1 MRARTDLLERQR
13 LTPPR
18 SNAAVDSSD
27 PIPDRELI
35 DDASRIGALDGLRA
49 LAVAVVVVYHFWPRR
64 LPSGF
69 LGVDV
74 FMVLSGFLIT
84 GLLVREHDA
93 TGRVRFGAFFGRR
106 FRRLVPALLLL
117 VTTVALWTA
126 AVGAESMFTS
136 VRSQGLAA
144 LGYVANW
151 RLVLDGTSYGG
162 AAGDESPLVHLWSLA
177 VEEQFYLCWPP
188 LLVLLLALGRG
199 RHKIAVVAASGGAIA
214 SAAVMALMFEPG
226 GDPLRV
232 YYGTDTRAQAFL
244 VGSVAA
250 LAAPH
255 LSVRAQRAVAWLGL
269 GTLAALMYAMTT
281 DAPGVLYRGGFG
293 VVAVAA
299 ALAVIATTVP
309 GPVSSLL
316 GLRALRG
323 LGRVSYGVYLWHWP
337 AGVLLTPDRVGVD
350 GVALAAVRLAVTAL
364 GAGVSWML
372 LERPLRRWPVRRV
385 VIVGVVMYVGATLA
399 LATLPA
405 SPPVM
410 FADYKID
417 RAPTSAVA
425 TPSSAPAPSTTA
437 PARASSSLALPSTGT
452 AMIVGD
458 SGMASAAP
466 AFSAALSTAG
476 WRVVDTSYPAVGL
489 THPETASEGWA
500 RQTLDYDID
509 LTIVMLGGWDVGWV
523 RAHGDD
529 AYRAVAD
536 NAVRAF
542 TGAGGKVLWLSVLPG
557 GETDDRNLEHIFGAL
572 PGRHPG
578 IVEYLDIESAL
589 RAPEGGWPQIFD
601 GRRLRGRDGWHLC
614 PDGAAALTHLTL
626 AHVGL
631 DRPGWDAGDWRVETR
646 YIDPPDVCLP

>member
-1 MRARTDLLERQR
+1 MRAATDLLERQ
-13 LTPPR
+13 LP
-18 SNAAVDSSD
+18 AASPSD
-27 PIPDRELI
+27 AGIDTANPLPNGEPIGDP
-35 DDASRIGALDGLRA
+35 SRIGALDGLRA
-49 LAVAVVVVYHFWPRR
+49 LAVAMVVVYHFWPRH

-84 GLLVREHDA
+84 GLLVRERDA
-93 TGRVRFGAFFGRR
+93 TGRVHLGAFFGRR
-106 FRRLVPALLLL
+106 FRRLVPAVLLLIA
-117 VTTVALWTA
+117 TVAVWTA
-126 AVGAESMFTS
+126 AIGAESTFS
-136 VRSQGLAA
+136 AVRSQGLAA

-151 RLVLDGTSYGG
+151 RLVLDGTSYGA

-177 VEEQFYLCWPP
+177 VEEQFYLCWPAV
-188 LLVLLLALGRG
+188 LVVLLALGRG
-199 RHKIAVVAASGGAIA
+199 SHKVAVAVAGLGALASM
-214 SAAVMALMFEPG
+214 VLMALMFEPG
-226 GDPLRV
+226 GDPFRV

-244 VGSVAA
+244 IGSVAA

-255 LSVRAQRAVAWLGL
+255 LSGFGQRAVAWLGL
-269 GTLAALMYAMTT
+269 GALAALTYLTTT
-281 DAPGVLYRGGFG
+281 DASDALYRGGFG
-293 VVAVAA
+293 VVAVVAG
-299 ALAVIATTVP
+299 LAVVATTVR

-316 GLRALRG
+316 DRWALRG
-323 LGRVSYGVYLWHWP
+323 IGRVSYGVYLWHWP
-337 AGVLLTPDRVGVD
+337 AAVLLTPDRVGVD
-350 GVALAAVRLAVTAL
+350 GAALGAVRLAVTGL

-372 LERPLRRWPVRRV
+372 LERPLRRWPARRV
-385 VIVGVVMYVGATLA
+385 VIVGVVMYGAAALA
-399 LATLPA
+399 LAVLPT

-410 FADYKID
+410 FADYRID
-417 RAPTSAVA
+417 RVPIPEVA
-425 TPSSAPAPSTTA
+425 TPRTA
-437 PARASSSLALPSTGT
+437 PTASPVARARVLSSLALPPTGT

-476 WRVVDTSYPAVGL
+476 WRVVDTSFPGIGL
-489 THPETASEGWA
+489 THPEDAREGWA
-500 RQTLDYDID
+500 KQVLGYDID

-536 NAVRAF
+536 DAVRAF

-557 GETDDRNLEHIFGAL
+557 GEVDDRDLEHIFGAL

-589 RAPEGGWPQIFD
+589 RAPEGGWPQIVD
-601 GRRLRGRDGWHLC
+601 GHRLRGPDGWHLC

-626 AHVGL
+626 AHLGL
-631 DRPGWDAGDWRVETR
+631 DRPGWDTGDWRFEAR
-646 YIDPPDVCLP
+646 YTDPAGVCLP